1 LIRWL
6 AAGLVSLGL
15 FLALG
20 LAVAA
25 HPLGLDLSVA
35 GAFQGLWRGSLG
47 NVTTVV
53 SDLFGLVLP
62 AVFMIA
68 VLVGM
73 ILAWYRGMLREAGVA
88 LRVLV
93 VYALSRVVSWVG
105 KPLFVRERPRVY
117 SEFSYP
123 SGHVVSIASAG
134 LAVVLLCVCLAPA
147 LTRWVAPAFGVAT
160 VLVAVTRLVL
170 GVHWLTDTVGAVLG
184 VLGIGLISAAALR
197 LLPRPVSELAPAA

>member
-1 LIRWL
+1 MIRWL